1 MTNDKDFSLNALG
14 IIPARY
20 AATRFPAKPL
30 ADLLGKSM
38 IRRVWE
44 GAMEA
49 EQLSHV
55 LVATD
60 DERIASACTSFGADV
75 VMTAPELPSGTDRIL
90 SAYRIFTERTGQAFD
105 AVVNIQGDEPLLRG
119 SVVDDLV
126 TALAGHDLTQNIVTT
141 PIKRIVAPD
150 ELETPHIVKVA
161 LTPARR
167 ALYFSRSP
175 IPHYRK
181 SAVYADWLEAST
193 YWKHIGIYAYTR
205 PALLRFGELPP
216 SRLEEMEQLE
226 QLRLVEDGTAFY
238 CVPTEEEFVAVDIE
252 SDAEKVRHI
261 LRERGETNR

>member
-1 MTNDKDFSLNALG
+1 MNALG

-38 IRRVWE
+38 IQRVWE
-44 GAMEA
+44 GAKEA
-49 EQLSHV
+49 KQLSHV

-75 VMTAPELPSGTDRIL
+75 VMTASELPSGTDRIL
-90 SAYRIFTERTGQAFD
+90 SAYRIFTERTRQTFD

-119 SVVDDLV
+119 SVVDDLL
-126 TALAGHDLTQNIVTT
+126 TALAGHDLRQNIVTT

-161 LTPARR
+161 LTPEHR

-181 SAVYADWLEAST
+181 STLYADWLEAST

-205 PALLRFGELPP
+205 SALLRFGELPP
-216 SRLEEMEQLE
+216 SRLEELEQLE
-226 QLRLVEDGTAFY
+226 QLRLVEDGTTFY
-238 CVPTEEEFVAVDIE
+238 CVPTDEEFVAVDIE
-252 SDAEKVRHI
+252 SDAEKVRQI
-261 LRERGETNR
+261 LREREILSRR

>member
-1 MTNDKDFSLNALG
+1 MNALG

-30 ADLLGKSM
+30 ADLLGKPM
-38 IRRVWE
+38 IQRVWE
-44 GAMEA
+44 GARESM
-49 EQLSHV
+49 QLQHV
-55 LVATD
+55 LIATD
-60 DERIASACTSFGADV
+60 DERIASVCEGFGAEV

-90 SAYRIFTERTGQAFD
+90 SAYRIFTERAGKNFD

-119 SVVDDLV
+119 TVVDDLL
-126 TALAGHDLTQNIVTT
+126 TELERHDLSQHIVTT
-141 PIKRIVAPD
+141 PIKRIVSTD
-150 ELETPHIVKVA
+150 ELETPHVVKVA
-161 LTPARR
+161 MTPSQKSLAHK

-181 SAVYADWLEAST
+181 STLYADWLEAHP
-193 YWKHIGIYAYTR
+193 YWKHIGIYAYTA
-205 PALLRFGELPP
+205 PALIRFGELPP

>member
-1 MTNDKDFSLNALG
+1 MNALG

-30 ADLLGKSM
+30 ADLLGKPM
-38 IRRVWE
+38 IQRVWE

-49 EQLSHV
+49 KQLSHV

-60 DERIASACTSFGADV
+60 DERIASACTGFGADV

-90 SAYRIFTERTGQAFD
+90 AAYRIFTERTGQTFD

-119 SVVDDLV
+119 SVVDDLLA
-126 TALAGHDLTQNIVTT
+126 ALAQHDLTQNIVTT

-161 LTPARR
+161 LTPDRR

-193 YWKHIGIYAYTR
+193 YWKHIGIYAYTA
-205 PALLRFGELPP
+205 PALMRFGELPP

-252 SDAEKVRHI
+252 NDAEKVRQI
-261 LRERGETNR
+261 LREREITNR